1 MELLIVILNKEEF
14 LNDVLSA
21 FVEAGITKGTIIHS
35 EGMGGILAYDMPVFA
50 GLRQLM
56 GDSKKHN
63 NKTIL
68 ALIKD
73 DSVIPELK
81 KILQDAGVDFARPG
95 NGVMFSVPVKDVMGH
110 NG

>member
-1 MELLIVILNKEEF
+1 MILNKEEL

-35 EGMGGILAYDMPVFA
+35 EGMGSVLAYDIPVFA

-56 GDSKKHN
+56 GDSKKA

-68 ALIKD
+68 AMVKD
-73 DSVIPELK
+73 ESAISELK
-81 KILQDAGVDFARPG
+81 KILADAGVDFSKPG
-95 NGVMFSVPVKDVMGH
+95 TGILFSVPVTDVLS
-110 NG
+110 NN

>member
-1 MELLIVILNKEEF
+1 MELLILILNKEEL

-35 EGMGGILAYDMPVFA
+35 EGMGGILAYDIPVFA

-56 GDSKKHN
+56 GNSKKH

-73 DSVIPELK
+73 SSVIPELK
-81 KILQDAGVDFARPG
+81 KILLDTGIDFSQPG
-95 NGVMFSVPVKDVMGH
+95 TGIMFSVPVKDVMNH
-110 NG
+110 KS